1 MSYSTD
7 KHKET
12 QSCEDNIKTVKNTSG
27 GGAKFSYVFRT
38 KMTIHRNRLKTDEK
52 NSVT

>member
-1 MSYSTD
+1 MSYYTD

-12 QSCEDNIKTVKNTSG
+12 QSCKDNIKTVNNTS
-27 GGAKFSYVFRT
+27 GGAKFSDVFRT

-52 NSVT
+52 NSLT